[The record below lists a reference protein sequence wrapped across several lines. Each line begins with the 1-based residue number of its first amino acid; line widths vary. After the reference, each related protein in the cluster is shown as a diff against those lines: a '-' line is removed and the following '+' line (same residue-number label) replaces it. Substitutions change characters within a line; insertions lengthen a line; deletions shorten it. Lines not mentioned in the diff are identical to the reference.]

1 MDMPKKGESMLE
13 GFMEFDLINFLQCA
27 CFSRENKAFSDVD
40 LKTIATTI
48 GSIIYKEQ
56 DIAKPL
62 GDMSLTE
69 LKNAFKDAVFA
80 DPAKY
85 YANFVKFRALY
96 LLEIVYNMFNKTE

>member
-1 MDMPKKGESMLE
+1 
-13 GFMEFDLINFLQCA
+13 
-27 CFSRENKAFSDVD
+27 
-40 LKTIATTI
+40 
-48 GSIIYKEQ
+48 
-56 DIAKPL
+56 
-62 GDMSLTE
+62 MSLTE

>member
-1 MDMPKKGESMLE
+1 MDMLKKGESMLDDL
-13 GFMEFDLINFLQCA
+13 MESDLIGFLQGA
-27 CFSRENKAFSDVD
+27 CYLRENKSFSDAD